1 VFKIIKPAL
10 VLFLTCFIVTGLLA
24 LTYSSTK
31 DIISGREQ
39 EKLKL
44 ARERVLESAD
54 SFDAVNS
61 DWYGSVPSITGAY
74 IGKDPGGAIV
84 GAVINIESSG
94 YTDKIKITAGI
105 AADGTIEAVE
115 ITEQTETPGLGAK
128 IADSGFLSQFSFLFS
143 KQELVVIKILKTKDN
158 EIEAVSGA
166 TISSKAATAAVNI
179 AKKTA
184 MEILSKAGEDN

>member
-1 VFKIIKPAL
+1 VFKTIKPAL

-44 ARERVLESAD
+44 AREHVLEAAD
-54 SFDAVNS
+54 SFDAVDS
-61 DWYGSVPSITGAY
+61 VWYGNEPSVTGAF
-74 IGKDPGGAIV
+74 IGRDAGGGIV
-84 GAVINIESSG
+84 GAVINIETSG
-94 YTDKIKITAGI
+94 YTDKIKITVGIVAG
-105 AADGTIEAVE
+105 GTIEAVE
-115 ITEQTETPGLGAK
+115 ITEQSETPGLGAK
-128 IADSGFLSQFSFLFS
+128 IADGGFLSQFSHLFS
-143 KQELVVIKILKTKDN
+143 EKALVVIKTLKTKDN

-166 TISSKAATAAVNI
+166 TISSKAAAAAVDI

-184 MEILSKAGEDN
+184 MEILSKAGEGN